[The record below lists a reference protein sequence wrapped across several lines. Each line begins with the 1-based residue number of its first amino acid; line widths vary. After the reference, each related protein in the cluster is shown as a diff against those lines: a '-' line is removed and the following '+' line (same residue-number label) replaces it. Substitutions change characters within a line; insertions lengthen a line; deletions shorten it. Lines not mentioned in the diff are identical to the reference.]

1 MTVTVNRPAKSI
13 NDVVLDALDGFD
25 PSLPV
30 TFWSIGDS
38 AETDFDLESGWTPNQ
53 VYVDGALM
61 KPGSGDDYTV
71 TSDGFKHTVVFAVA
85 PGAVNIGIIAYRI
98 QT

>member
-1 MTVTVNRPAKSI
+1 MTITATRTEKNVN
-13 NDVVLDALDGFD
+13 DLVLDALAR
-25 PSLPV
+25 SRQLQPV
-30 TFWSIGDS
+30 TFWSVGDS
-38 AETDFDLESGWTPNQ
+38 SETEFQLASGWKPNQ

-71 TSDGFKHTVVFAVA
+71 TYDGFTYTVVFAVA
-85 PGAVNIGIIAYRI
+85 PGAVNIGIIAYRS